1 MTLTKADWRRLALD
15 RRDALTEL
23 QRAEASAAICRRVL
37 DHEEYHRAGLL
48 FLYAAMRSEVD
59 PGAVAARALADGK
72 RLGFPLVDWN
82 RMAIVPVEIGDFER
96 VVPGRRGVPQ
106 PAEGDWTP
114 LDPAEVDLV
123 LVPGVA
129 FDPDGRRLGY
139 GAGMYDRLLASLPDR
154 SAAWGLAFEA
164 QMVDELPADK
174 HDRRVDAVVTERR
187 WLSRERER
195 E

>member
-15 RRDALTEL
+15 RRDALTDQ
-23 QRAEASAAICRRVL
+23 QRAEASAAICHRVI
-37 DHEEYHRAGLL
+37 DREAYHRAGLV

-59 PGAVAARALADGK
+59 PGAVAARARTDGK

-82 RMAIVPVEIGDFER
+82 AMAIVPVEIGDFER

-129 FDPDGRRLGY
+129 FDVNCGRIGY

-154 SAAWGLAFEA
+154 SLAWGLAFEA
-164 QMVDELPADK
+164 QVFDALPADE

-187 WLSRERER
+187 WRSRERKR